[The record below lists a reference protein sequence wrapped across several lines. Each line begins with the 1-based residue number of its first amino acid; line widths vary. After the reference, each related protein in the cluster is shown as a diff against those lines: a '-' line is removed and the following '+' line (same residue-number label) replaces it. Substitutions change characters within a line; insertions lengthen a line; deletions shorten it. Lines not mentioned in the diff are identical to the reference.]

1 MGYLTGGHPENDQ
14 ALTRPQYVPRQIR
27 KKKWICIILV
37 EFLQQ
42 SLTEQPQT
50 LP

>member
-27 KKKWICIILV
+27 KKKMDMYYIGRISPTK
-37 EFLQQ
+37 FD
-42 SLTEQPQT
+42 
-50 LP
+50 